1 MKKETEVIRIKDLTR
16 NGMFCIANFN
26 WLIKKIFKNLSNPSV
41 LKEVKTEMIDTIE
54 KFFNERIEEIEEI
67 DKL

>member
-1 MKKETEVIRIKDLTR
+1 MKKEAEVIRINDLTR
-16 NGMFCIANFN
+16 KGMFCIANFN

-41 LKEVKTEMIDTIE
+41 LKEVRAEMIDTIE

>member
-1 MKKETEVIRIKDLTR
+1 MNKEAEVIRINDLTR
-16 NGMFCIANFN
+16 KGMFCIANFN